1 MKALRSFSFF
11 KSKDKGSSGEAS
23 SPRSGES
30 TPTSPTNSA
39 SLSNLFPGDGTPMGV
54 DPNGVQNADGPPV
67 GVDPNSLEEKQ
78 VKFAAATAAEA
89 PAVQEQSSPGRT
101 DSKKLD
107 RKDSAGTLKK
117 TKSDHFGRICR
128 AHDPPPAKLLV
139 IRPGPCHSL
148 SLRRRAC
155 SGDRASSPRNPCAYP
170 WMQ

>member
-117 TKSDHFGRICR
+117 TKSDYFGDISDLQHDTLR
-128 AHDPPPAKLLV
+128 AISLKSSKPFELLSKIKQDKFDTVLATSGVQLLV
-139 IRPGPCHSL
+139 WGS
-148 SLRRRAC
+148 
-155 SGDRASSPRNPCAYP
+155 
-170 WMQ
+170 